1 MVLYGRN
8 LSMFLDMILVLDRN
22 VKLLMEEDIEYNRKL
37 SVFSEIN
44 NY

>member
-22 VKLLMEEDIEYNRKL
+22 VKLLMEEDIE
-37 SVFSEIN
+37 
-44 NY
+44 